1 LARQETK
8 LTTKQSRKAYKGRR
22 WLGGKVHR
30 VKKWDKWDEG
40 YGKEDVQKAC
50 GERQSK
56 QKDFSRGET
65 RIHNLFP
72 SFQW

>member
-1 LARQETK
+1 
-8 LTTKQSRKAYKGRR
+8 
-22 WLGGKVHR
+22 LGGKVHR

-40 YGKEDVQKAC
+40 YGKEDVQKAR

-65 RIHNLFP
+65 RIHNVFP